1 MRWLRSCTGT
11 AKQWGGDITVTISS
25 VRKLVS
31 LAAAAVVAVAGGVF
45 IAPAAAAHG
54 GPIELTLNSNGSGE
68 FELIAFYE
76 EDGHIVDAIMDPVLE
91 AVSEDGA
98 TAGPINLVSSSVGQG
113 RWVTTERVLSDGDW
127 SVTVSTTT
135 PEEASITIDVSVAP
149 PDTPPAPPIEE
160 PADEPAEQV
169 ATEVE
174 STEEASADEAATDST
189 ATTVPLW
196 AIISLAAAVV
206 VAVGVLVWRKRKV

>member
-1 MRWLRSCTGT
+1 MS
-11 AKQWGGDITVTISS
+11 
-25 VRKLVS
+25 LV
-31 LAAAAVVAVAGGVF
+31 AAAVVAVAGGVF

-91 AVSEDGA
+91 AVAEDGT
-98 TAGPINLVSSSVGQG
+98 TAGPINLVSSSEGQG
-113 RWVTTERVLSDGDW
+113 RWVTTEPVLSDGDW

-135 PEEASITIDVSVAP
+135 PEEASVTIDVSVTP
-149 PDTPPAPPIEE
+149 PDTPPPAPPIEE

-169 ATEVE
+169 TADVE
-174 STEEASADEAATDST
+174 STEESAADEASTDGT